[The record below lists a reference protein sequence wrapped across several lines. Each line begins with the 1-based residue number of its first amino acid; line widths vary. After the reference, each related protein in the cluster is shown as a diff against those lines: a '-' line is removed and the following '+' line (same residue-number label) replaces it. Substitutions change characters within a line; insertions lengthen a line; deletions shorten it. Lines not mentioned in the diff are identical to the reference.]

1 MEHAKTPNGLERVVG
16 WMEKICEVVCMILV
30 SVVFL
35 STITQVFCRFIMSSP
50 LVWSEELSRYAGV
63 WLVMLSTG
71 IAIRQRKH
79 MAIDILI
86 TRFKPHNQLW
96 FTLFGDIVVLLVCVY
111 MTIASYQLAAKF
123 AANTSIALKLSMGVV
138 YGGTVV
144 GWFCSIFSS
153 VCNVLSTVHALKGGN
168 DV

>member
-1 MEHAKTPNGLERVVG
+1 MEQTKVPKALEKTVEI
-16 WMEKICEVVCMILV
+16 MEKICEFICVILI
-30 SVVFL
+30 SVIFL
-35 STITQVFCRFIMSSP
+35 STITQVFCRFIIKSP

-79 MAIDILI
+79 MAIDILV
-86 TRFKPHNQLW
+86 TRFKPHTQCW

-111 MTIASYQLAAKF
+111 MTIASYQLAVKF
-123 AANTSIALKLSMGVV
+123 ASNTSIALKLAMGIV

-144 GWFCSIFSS
+144 GWFCSIFSAIY
-153 VCNVLSTVHALKGGN
+153 NVVATILSLKGGEHT
-168 DV
+168 